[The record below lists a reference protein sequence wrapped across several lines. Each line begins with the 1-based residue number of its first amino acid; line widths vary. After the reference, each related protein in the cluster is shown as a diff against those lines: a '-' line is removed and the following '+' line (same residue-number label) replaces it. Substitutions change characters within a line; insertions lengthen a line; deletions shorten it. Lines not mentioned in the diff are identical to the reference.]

1 MLAALEKRSMMFSII
16 KCTTHVMYK
25 QTLNNNGV
33 VELMKILELREV
45 EKENE
50 KLAVL

>member
-1 MLAALEKRSMMFSII
+1 
-16 KCTTHVMYK
+16 MYK